1 MNMHLDLNI
10 ERRIIRTQ
18 IIRLLLL
25 CLYLIIYIIG
35 AIAIQTCHQLLLS
48 EPSA

>member
-10 ERRIIRTQ
+10 ERRIIPTQ
-18 IIRLLLL
+18 IIRLLLFL
-25 CLYLIIYIIG
+25 NLIKIIG
-35 AIAIQTCHQLLLS
+35 TIAIQTCHQLQLF